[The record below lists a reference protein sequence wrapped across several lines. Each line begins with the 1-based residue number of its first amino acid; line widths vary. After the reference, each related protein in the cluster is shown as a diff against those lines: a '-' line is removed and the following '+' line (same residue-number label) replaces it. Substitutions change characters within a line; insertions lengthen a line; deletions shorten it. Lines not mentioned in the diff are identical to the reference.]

1 MSKRITITLD
11 QEVLTYLDSKTNN
24 RSSWINEII
33 KQKQQQEL
41 IALLEEGYKQMSNN
55 PEIREEIS
63 VWDSVAGDGLDN
75 A

>member
-1 MSKRITITLD
+1 MNKRITITLD

-63 VWDSVAGDGLDN
+63 VWDTVVGDGLNN

>member
-1 MSKRITITLD
+1 MSQRITITLD

-63 VWDSVAGDGLDN
+63 VWDTVVGDGLDN

>member
-55 PEIREEIS
+55 PEIRAEIS
-63 VWDSVAGDGLDN
+63 VWDTVVGDGLDN

>member
-1 MSKRITITLD
+1 MNKRITITLD

-55 PEIREEIS
+55 PEIRAEIS
-63 VWDSVAGDGLDN
+63 VWDTVVRDGLDN

>member
-63 VWDSVAGDGLDN
+63 VWDTVVGDGLNN

>member
-55 PEIREEIS
+55 PEIRAEIS
-63 VWDSVAGDGLDN
+63 VWDTVVRDGLDN

>member
-11 QEVLTYLDSKTNN
+11 KEVLTYLDSKTNN

-63 VWDSVAGDGLDN
+63 VWDTVVGDGLNN